1 MMNMDVRM
9 DPLANFKVSN
19 TDVPLSYWTIKN
31 HAEMREWIRHKIPHM
46 IYNDAFL
53 EIITELEMDR
63 LLELRMKQA
72 KINSES
78 KAKIEEIKDMLHSA

>member
-1 MMNMDVRM
+1 MNMYDTM
-9 DPLANFKVSN
+9 DALSNFKVGT
-19 TDVPLSYWTIKN
+19 TDVPVSYWTIKN
-31 HAEMREWIRHKIPHM
+31 HAEMREWIRYKIPHM

-78 KAKIEEIKDMLHSA
+78 KAKIEEIKETLYSA